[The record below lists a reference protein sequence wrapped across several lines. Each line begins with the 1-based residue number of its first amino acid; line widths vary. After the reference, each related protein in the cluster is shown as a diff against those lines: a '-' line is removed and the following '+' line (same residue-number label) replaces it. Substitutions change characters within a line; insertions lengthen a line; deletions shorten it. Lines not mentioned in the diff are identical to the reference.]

1 MSAPSIVNSLAKV
14 FDHNAVKSQ
23 GPTTTAG
30 ATKKQPV
37 VAHSNSS
44 ENFNILDIKLDNLN
58 RKVDKSLIFQEKLL
72 QKLDNLC
79 QEVGFLESDVET
91 LKGKKKELGQGYQ
104 RKEVASMPGMKE
116 LYTEMFDMLV
126 TLNKNA
132 EQQFKKLD
140 GVQKLVLGV
149 QQLTNF
155 LAKTFKNSRIA
166 EFILSDQIPS
176 KQGSHTKGLKKTQIK
191 KTNDCT
197 PTDRWHSI
205 LNKRN
210 ERRKDHKVK
219 NQKEKAQLSLNG
231 LKLKKKKKPP
241 DLTDGS
247 NKETLLVSSANS
259 VNKLNKENSMKLSSL
274 FAQENV
280 SEPQCQELDKVLEK
294 ESEVSLREQNNELKL
309 DVSREDAAALDK
321 ATTGKL
327 EKAVP
332 TAEEGDTEI
341 EAEEDEEYFLE
352 EMGEET
358 VVEAE
363 TEEEHTEDEEVM
375 EEMKA
380 EEISDGEKEAEET
393 EQETE
398 TEERMKEYSP
408 DVVEQATPCLLED
421 SNKKAV
427 DNESRPPDIQNELNQ
442 NLQQKYKEIEK
453 ETSALRVA
461 TTEPEPE
468 PAGDLSQ
475 NIDHSISS
483 KRRVTEEDLVKDDN
497 KKSRRDSSIEGYG
510 PPEEPNQ
517 SSCVTEGTL
526 EPSSNIDEE
535 NNNQVVPTI
544 EDLEIEID
552 DSPPPPAP
560 FDHRIVSA
568 KPAQINNY
576 FSIDRTDILG
586 GGRFGQVHKCMEK
599 STGLTLAAKIIK
611 VRGAKEKEEVKNEIQ
626 VMNQLNH
633 VNLIQLYAAFESKND
648 IALVME
654 YVEGGELFDRIIDE
668 NYNLTEMDTV
678 LFIKQI
684 CEGVQY
690 MHQMYIL
697 HLDLKPEN
705 ILCISRSERKI
716 KIIDFGLARRYKP
729 REKLKVNFGTPEFLA
744 PEVVNYDFVSFPTD
758 MWSMG
763 VIAYMLLSG
772 LSPFLGEDDSET
784 LNNILACKWDFEDP
798 EFQNVSEDAKEFISK
813 LLIKEKT
820 GRISAAQ
827 CLKEPWLANISEKAK
842 KCKVCLKSQILLQKC
857 MVQQL
862 WKKSVHAVVASNLF
876 RKTANRAAFTSIVTQ
891 SLTLNG
897 PRQSYP
903 QEQ

>member
-210 ERRKDHKVK
+210 ERRPPGEPPPRVLWGGPPPTTGSGHRQVPTTTTTTTTTRHRHSRMTCPGQPPPSYPLPLTSLCARLKQRKDHKVK

-820 GRISAAQ
+820 MAAYYQ
-827 CLKEPWLANISEKAK
+827 T
-842 KCKVCLKSQILLQKC
+842 
-857 MVQQL
+857 
-862 WKKSVHAVVASNLF
+862 LF
-876 RKTANRAAFTSIVTQ
+876 
-891 SLTLNG
+891 
-897 PRQSYP
+897 
-903 QEQ
+903 

>member
-1 MSAPSIVNSLAKV
+1 
-14 FDHNAVKSQ
+14 
-23 GPTTTAG
+23 
-30 ATKKQPV
+30 
-37 VAHSNSS
+37 
-44 ENFNILDIKLDNLN
+44 
-58 RKVDKSLIFQEKLL
+58 
-72 QKLDNLC
+72 
-79 QEVGFLESDVET
+79 
-91 LKGKKKELGQGYQ
+91 
-104 RKEVASMPGMKE
+104 
-116 LYTEMFDMLV
+116 
-126 TLNKNA
+126 
-132 EQQFKKLD
+132 
-140 GVQKLVLGV
+140 
-149 QQLTNF
+149 
-155 LAKTFKNSRIA
+155 
-166 EFILSDQIPS
+166 
-176 KQGSHTKGLKKTQIK
+176 
-191 KTNDCT
+191 
-197 PTDRWHSI
+197 
-205 LNKRN
+205 
-210 ERRKDHKVK
+210 
-219 NQKEKAQLSLNG
+219 
-231 LKLKKKKKPP
+231 
-241 DLTDGS
+241 
-247 NKETLLVSSANS
+247 
-259 VNKLNKENSMKLSSL
+259 
-274 FAQENV
+274 
-280 SEPQCQELDKVLEK
+280 
-294 ESEVSLREQNNELKL
+294 
-309 DVSREDAAALDK
+309 
-321 ATTGKL
+321 
-327 EKAVP
+327 
-332 TAEEGDTEI
+332 
-341 EAEEDEEYFLE
+341 
-352 EMGEET
+352 
-358 VVEAE
+358 
-363 TEEEHTEDEEVM
+363 
-375 EEMKA
+375 
-380 EEISDGEKEAEET
+380 
-393 EQETE
+393 
-398 TEERMKEYSP
+398 MKEYSP

-716 KIIDFGLARRYKP
+716 KIIDFGLARSRYKP

-820 GRISAAQ
+820 
-827 CLKEPWLANISEKAK
+827 
-842 KCKVCLKSQILLQKC
+842 
-857 MVQQL
+857 M
-862 WKKSVHAVVASNLF
+862 
-876 RKTANRAAFTSIVTQ
+876 AFKFCSSLGYFSCWMEEGKPYWSKDKIYSIQ
-891 SLTLNG
+891 SLIMKTVHD
-897 PRQSYP
+897 
-903 QEQ
+903 